1 MFNKL
6 SFLPSESLY
15 PVCLS
20 LDDFEDEE
28 IQGQTS
34 GKVNSTS
41 NLKEYIR
48 YMEIL
53 SKRVCEGTLSAK
65 EEKELINSGKILLS
79 HEGILH
85 ENALDKLIARFARNI
100 KGAKNQ
106 ASLKSIKLRVVSED
120 NMINP
125 FSKADFSMEYFG
137 S

>member
-6 SFLPSESLY
+6 SFLPTESLY

-28 IQGQTS
+28 IQGQIS
-34 GKVNSTS
+34 SKVNNKS
-41 NLKEYIR
+41 NIKEYIR
-48 YMEIL
+48 YMGIL

-100 KGAKNQ
+100 KGRRFRRA
-106 ASLKSIKLRVVSED
+106 
-120 NMINP
+120 
-125 FSKADFSMEYFG
+125 
-137 S
+137 

>member
-15 PVCLS
+15 PVCLP

-28 IQGQTS
+28 QVVHIQSALTDHPDYPH
-34 GKVNSTS
+34 K
-41 NLKEYIR
+41 YIR

-79 HEGILH
+79 HKSILH
-85 ENALDKLIARFARNI
+85 EL
-100 KGAKNQ
+100 
-106 ASLKSIKLRVVSED
+106 
-120 NMINP
+120 
-125 FSKADFSMEYFG
+125 
-137 S
+137 